1 MRAVIDTN
9 ILIDYLAG
17 VEAARDELARHA
29 DASISAITWIVHR
42 ATRQP
47 APCAVPP
54 ASRPASCTARHASL
68 PAAPYWCAGL
78 QAGIRPLVRRS
89 PLERDP
95 RPG

>member
-17 VEAARDELARHA
+17 VEAARDELARNA
-29 DASISAITWIVHR
+29 NASISAITWIVHR

-47 APCAVPP
+47 APCAV
-54 ASRPASCTARHASL
+54 
-68 PAAPYWCAGL
+68 
-78 QAGIRPLVRRS
+78 LVRRPPGRHPS
-89 PLERDP
+89 PGAAEPIERGP

>member
-17 VEAARDELARHA
+17 GEVARDELARHA

-47 APCAVPP
+47 APCAV
-54 ASRPASCTARHASL
+54 
-68 PAAPYWCAGL
+68 
-78 QAGIRPLVRRS
+78 LVRRS
-89 PLERDP
+89 RLNAIRVPAKLP
-95 RPG
+95 S

>member
-47 APCAVPP
+47 APCAG
-54 ASRPASCTARHASL
+54 L
-68 PAAPYWCAGL
+68 QYWCAGL

-89 PLERDP
+89 RLNAIRVPAKLP
-95 RPG
+95 S